1 MDIGLVGV
9 PEFQNHIAS
18 MGLPI
23 EAMLLEKVGQR
34 KSARRKEPFLKGF
47 FLLVSGF
54 CIID

>member
-9 PEFQNHIAS
+9 PDFQNHIAS
-18 MGLPI
+18 IGLPI
-23 EAMLLEKVGQR
+23 EAMLLEQVGQR
-34 KSARRKEPFLKGF
+34 KSARRKEPFLKSF

>member
-1 MDIGLVGV
+1 MGIGLVGV
-9 PEFQNHIAS
+9 PDFQNHIAS
-18 MGLPI
+18 IGKPI
-23 EAMLLEKVGQR
+23 EAMLLEQVGQR